1 MGALEELLVVQTHDT
16 RADQLRHQRAHLPEL
31 AQAATIRDEIAA
43 IDAERSVVG
52 GELGGI
58 RSAEHR
64 LEDEA
69 ATVQAKAADV
79 ERRLYD
85 GSVTAHKE
93 LEDLQADH
101 RSLVARQAQLEDEAI
116 ELMEQAEPLQARVDG
131 LDDRRAALQGDL
143 DSLQAV
149 IDTTQ
154 AELDGLISVEAA
166 ARESAAQQVDAG
178 VLRDY
183 DSLRAR
189 LGGVGAARLEGS
201 RCEGCHLEIPP
212 AELDGVRRAPEDT
225 TVFCP
230 QCGRILVR

>member
-1 MGALEELLVVQTHDT
+1 
-16 RADQLRHQRAHLPEL
+16 
-31 AQAATIRDEIAA
+31 
-43 IDAERSVVG
+43 
-52 GELGGI
+52 
-58 RSAEHR
+58 
-64 LEDEA
+64 
-69 ATVQAKAADV
+69 
-79 ERRLYD
+79 
-85 GSVTAHKE
+85 
-93 LEDLQADH
+93 
-101 RSLVARQAQLEDEAI
+101 
-116 ELMEQAEPLQARVDG
+116 MEQAEPLQSQLDELDG
-131 LDDRRAALQGDL
+131 RRAVHQGEV

-154 AELDGLISVEAA
+154 AELDGLIAVEESARDAA
-166 ARESAAQQVDAG
+166 AERVDAA

-212 AELDGVRRAPEDT
+212 AELDGVRRAPEDA

>member
-1 MGALEELLVVQTHDT
+1 VGALEELLVVQTHDT
-16 RADQLRHQRAHLPEL
+16 RADQLRHQRGSLPEL
-31 AQAATIRDEIAA
+31 ARADSVRSELAT
-43 IDAERSVVG
+43 IDAERAVIG

-93 LEDLQADH
+93 LEDLQAEH
-101 RSLVARQAQLEDEAI
+101 RSLVARQSQLEDDAI
-116 ELMEQAEPLQARVDG
+116 ELMEQAEPLQAQLDELDG
-131 LDDRRAALQGDL
+131 RRAVQQEELDALQAAI
-143 DSLQAV
+143 DS
-149 IDTTQ
+149 TQ
-154 AELDGLISVEAA
+154 AELDALIAVESS
-166 ARESAAQQVDAG
+166 ARDAAAQQVDPA

-212 AELDGVRRAPEDT
+212 AELDGVRRAPEDA